1 MNAKLTIDKV
11 FISIVFILLIIINL
25 NNARIPN
32 DNTTIIANKSTKCF
46 METEADTEEP
56 FNQVKFEKNTD
67 EWFNCMENM
76 FARIKEQRK

>member
-1 MNAKLTIDKV
+1 
-11 FISIVFILLIIINL
+11 
-25 NNARIPN
+25 
-32 DNTTIIANKSTKCF
+32 